1 VVILIVGETQ
11 SVSVCA
17 CTYNLHKMQIPTL
30 MKSYV
35 ACQYPLTSGKYIFT
49 EKQLHCFSTTYDYNG
64 CNLAVEGM
72 L

>member
-1 VVILIVGETQ
+1 
-11 SVSVCA
+11 
-17 CTYNLHKMQIPTL
+17 MQIPTL

>member
-1 VVILIVGETQ
+1 
-11 SVSVCA
+11 
-17 CTYNLHKMQIPTL
+17 LHKMQIPTL